1 MKNVSCHCGKV
12 KLQIKVDDIGK
23 LQRCNCSICRKKGS
37 IMAAVELNNLEI
49 LEGKENLSMYQ
60 FNTKV
65 AKHYFCKTC
74 GIYTHH
80 QRRSNPNEFAVN
92 VGCID
97 EIDPY
102 EYFNL
107 KVENNDGNNHIL
119 DRVKK

>member
-1 MKNVSCHCGKV
+1 MKKISCHCG
-12 KLQIKVDDIGK
+12 QIKIQVNIQEFGK

-37 IMAAVELNNLEI
+37 IMAAVDLKDLKI
-49 LEGKENLSMYQ
+49 LKGEKNLSMYQ
-60 FNTKV
+60 FNKKV

-80 QRRSNPNEFAVN
+80 QRRSNPNEFAIN

-102 EYFNL
+102 DYFKLN
-107 KVENNDGNNHIL
+107 VENNDGNNHIL
-119 DRVKK
+119 DRKK